1 MKKIIQLI
9 NLFTANDST
18 TLVYALSYSLL
29 LSFAPLFAL
38 LVLFFR
44 KSPQGLATIM
54 TFAQHYIPTDLL
66 TPFIDFFLGNSPK
79 EMIPLVIFIVISLWV
94 ASRAIYSFLRISAH
108 LDMVTLPF
116 WFMRIVSVID
126 FVVLLITIV
135 LVTVLLQLFHLGG
148 ALIQLVAL
156 FLGFLMFYRLLSF
169 RNYHLK
175 SVAPGALFTSVG
187 IYLLGTFFF
196 YVINNFT
203 RYHSIYGPL
212 SSMVILFLS
221 VYIIS
226 SIIYLGF
233 CINQV
238 FVKKDMVQ
246 PLKHYVDILD
256 LLERIFPFSMMSHH
270 NTEVNHEN

>member
-1 MKKIIQLI
+1 MKKIIQLV

-29 LSFAPLFAL
+29 LSFAPLAAL

-44 KSPQGLATIM
+44 KSPQGLETIL
-54 TFAQHYIPTDLL
+54 TFAQHYIPKDLL

-79 EMIPLVIFIVISLWV
+79 ELIPLVFFIVVSLWV

-135 LVTVLLQLFHLGG
+135 LVTVLLQLFQLGG
-148 ALIQLVAL
+148 LVTQLLAL
-156 FLGFLMFYRLLSF
+156 FFGFLLFYRLLSF
-169 RNYHLK
+169 RNYQWK
-175 SVAPGALFTSVG
+175 SVAPGALFTATG
-187 IYLLGTFFF
+187 ISLLGTFFF
-196 YVINNFT
+196 YIINNFT

-226 SIIYLGF
+226 AIIYLGF

-256 LLERIFPFSMMSHH
+256 LLEKCFPFSMMAHH
-270 NTEVNHEN
+270 DTEVNDEK